1 MAPRE
6 QPQNQA
12 WRDAEEGPHEQLQN
26 VAPTKRP
33 LTEPIIG
40 ALGVSIGIV
49 DPVGEIRFSGR
60 SALAE
65 SKLKGMVLR
74 IWPLDPTAKQPGF
87 YRI

>member
-40 ALGVSIGIV
+40 ALGVSIG
-49 DPVGEIRFSGR
+49 
-60 SALAE
+60 A
-65 SKLKGMVLR
+65 
-74 IWPLDPTAKQPGF
+74 
-87 YRI
+87 